1 MNTFFSA
8 DYVMPVS
15 DKAIKNGVVE
25 VTEDGVIAGVYSP
38 DHPALSGRVIA
49 RQKGMIVPGFVNMHC
64 HLELSHMAGI
74 IPKHT
79 GLVPFLQQ
87 VMSMRSAS
95 EDHIHQAM
103 RRADKQLYDNGVVA
117 VGDHANTGISASVK
131 AQSNIYYH
139 TFVEVLGFEPE
150 LAVKRRD
157 EAREVA
163 RLFVSDTASVT
174 AHAPYSVSKEL
185 FRLLNEEAVRL
196 GDSLSIHNQESEE
209 ENRLFRYKSGLF
221 LTFYEALGKDIS
233 GFKAQA
239 RNSLQT
245 FMAYLSPDTR
255 VLLVHNT
262 YTAAKD
268 IFFIERQGRNV
279 SWCFCPN
286 ANLYIEGVLPKVRSF
301 LPYRHKITL
310 GTDSLASND
319 RLCMLSELKTLHHH
333 FPERLFN
340 ETLKWATLNGAQFLG
355 IADKFGS
362 LEVGKAPGL
371 NLLTSIDD
379 FGITPDTEVKRLI

>member
-1 MNTFFSA
+1 FFSA

-139 TFVEVLGFEPE
+139 TFVEVLGF
-150 LAVKRRD
+150 
-157 EAREVA
+157 
-163 RLFVSDTASVT
+163 
-174 AHAPYSVSKEL
+174 
-185 FRLLNEEAVRL
+185 
-196 GDSLSIHNQESEE
+196 
-209 ENRLFRYKSGLF
+209 
-221 LTFYEALGKDIS
+221 
-233 GFKAQA
+233 
-239 RNSLQT
+239 
-245 FMAYLSPDTR
+245 
-255 VLLVHNT
+255 
-262 YTAAKD
+262 
-268 IFFIERQGRNV
+268 
-279 SWCFCPN
+279 
-286 ANLYIEGVLPKVRSF
+286 
-301 LPYRHKITL
+301 
-310 GTDSLASND
+310 
-319 RLCMLSELKTLHHH
+319 
-333 FPERLFN
+333 
-340 ETLKWATLNGAQFLG
+340 
-355 IADKFGS
+355 
-362 LEVGKAPGL
+362 
-371 NLLTSIDD
+371 
-379 FGITPDTEVKRLI
+379 